1 MKISSACR
9 QRPYTLPGKCN
20 RTPDTWCHIGSWYL
34 PNIYLGRTWWM
45 SKFCIRILSIF
56 SIFSTW
62 QKMHHCLMVVTT
74 NSLLKSKTTTL
85 KSILLQNECMNW
97 MLIASW
103 ALPIAQFP
111 LLIAY
116 HCQMHLDKETVAT
129 TDHGALSVWRTRTA
143 QRGRWG
149 FFVFCIC
156 NSRMWGFFCIL
167 YLLFKEVRIFCILY
181 FVYVVLI
188 GERWRFF
195 IFCICISFS
204 RM

>member
-1 MKISSACR
+1 MKMSSACR

-34 PNIYLGRTWWM
+34 PNIYLGRTWWL
-45 SKFCIRILSIF
+45 SKFYIRVLSIF
-56 SIFSTW
+56 SIFSTR

-103 ALPIAQFP
+103 ALPNAQFP

-143 QRGRWG
+143 QRGRWE
-149 FFVFCIC
+149 FFRICIC
-156 NSRMWGFFCIL
+156 YSRMWGFFCIL

-181 FVYVVLI
+181 FV
-188 GERWRFF
+188 
-195 IFCICISFS
+195 
-204 RM
+204 